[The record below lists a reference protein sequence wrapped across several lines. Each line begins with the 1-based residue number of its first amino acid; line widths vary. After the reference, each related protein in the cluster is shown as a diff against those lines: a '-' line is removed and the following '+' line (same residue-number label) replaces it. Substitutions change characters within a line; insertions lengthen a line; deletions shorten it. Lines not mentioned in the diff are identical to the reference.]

1 MNSLKKMRL
10 AGFAMFLALAAA
22 GPALADGGMS
32 KDALDAA
39 EERIEKQ
46 AKAAAKACGALKG
59 NAKDICQAEAKGREK
74 VARAQLEA
82 QYAPG
87 PETEREAKD
96 AKAEADYAVAKER
109 CDDARSKEAK
119 KTCLRQAKS
128 ALEAA
133 VRLAKVEK
141 VENINEL
148 KAKAEKQRKAAAKA
162 AAATKPA
169 SAA

>member
-10 AGFAMFLALAAA
+10 AGAAMFLCLAAA
-22 GPALADGGMS
+22 GHALADGGMS

-39 EERIEKQ
+39 EARIGKQ
-46 AKAAAKACGALKG
+46 AKAAAKACSALKG
-59 NAKDICQAEAKGREK
+59 NARDICQAEAKGQEK

-119 KTCLRQAKS
+119 KACLQQAKS

-148 KAKAEKQRKAAAKA
+148 KARAARQRKAAARLA
-162 AAATKPA
+162 PGTAG
-169 SAA
+169 